1 MTAKKSGLY
10 NSRSRNCRFLKLG
23 VADRTQKHPH
33 LIRLTSNLKLPSR
46 KSFYLNTEHAG
57 LLFETQIQNLRG
69 LIMQFGSGANLIQR
83 NDTFET
89 AHCSNIHK

>member
-1 MTAKKSGLY
+1 MTAKRSGLY
-10 NSRSRNCRFLKLG
+10 DWCSRNCRFLKFG

-33 LIRLTSNLKLPSR
+33 LIRLTSNLKLPSW
-46 KSFYLNTEHAG
+46 KSFALITEHAG

-69 LIMQFGSGANLIQR
+69 LIMQYGSGANLMQR

-89 AHCSNIHK
+89 AHCSNIYK